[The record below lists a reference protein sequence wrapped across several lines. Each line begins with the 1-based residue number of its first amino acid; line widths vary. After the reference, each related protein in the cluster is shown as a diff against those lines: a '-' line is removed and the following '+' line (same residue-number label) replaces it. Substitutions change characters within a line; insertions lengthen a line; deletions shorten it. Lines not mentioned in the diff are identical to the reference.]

1 MGSSSPLQ
9 AETLEDYPASG
20 PCRPHLCRCAKQQ
33 LSALRGQ
40 PQCPRETEAV
50 TGAGDPRLP
59 PTLSVGREAGHL
71 AGGGRGGGDSFLL
84 SLPSPPPQVS
94 GCLGPPCRSLESMQ
108 VFRLG
113 SKQPCP
119 LRTLEP

>member
-9 AETLEDYPASG
+9 AETLEEDYPASG
-20 PCRPHLCRCAKQQ
+20 PCRPHLCRCAEQQ

-40 PQCPRETEAV
+40 PRCPRETEAV

-84 SLPSPPPQVS
+84 SLPSPPPPGLWLS
-94 GCLGPPCRSLESMQ
+94 RATMQ
-108 VFRLG
+108 VPGIDAGLQAWQQAALPTRD
-113 SKQPCP
+113 
-119 LRTLEP
+119 T

>member
-9 AETLEDYPASG
+9 AETLEEDYPASG
-20 PCRPHLCRCAKQQ
+20 PCRPHLCRCAEQQ

-71 AGGGRGGGDSFLL
+71 AGGEWGGGTASSFHC
-84 SLPSPPPQVS
+84 SPPPGLWLS
-94 GCLGPPCRSLESMQ
+94 RATMQ
-108 VFRLG
+108 VPGIDAGL
-113 SKQPCP
+113 QAWQQAALP
-119 LRTLEP
+119 TQDT